1 MLTYHELYEKAAER
15 SGKQEVERIV
25 NYAFANRGEL
35 GDRDFSTKIV
45 SELTTLCKEDGALI
59 VLFYSP
65 PFYPSVSSTNDL
77 HIQTTLKK
85 IQREAKEI
93 YGIEVEEV
101 KYFPGLS
108 DLSYLQ
114 LENQDIDDYTANM
127 PLYQKGYSL
136 PQGEKEALNVP
147 VINVGPLGKDAHKWT
162 ERLHVPFSFGVLP
175 SLLQSTIHALLEK
188 N

>member
-1 MLTYHELYEKAAER
+1 M
-15 SGKQEVERIV
+15 
-25 NYAFANRGEL
+25 
-35 GDRDFSTKIV
+35 
-45 SELTTLCKEDGALI
+45 
-59 VLFYSP
+59 LFYSP

-127 PLYQKGYSL
+127 PLYQKATRYHK
-136 PQGEKEALNVP
+136 EK
-147 VINVGPLGKDAHKWT
+147 
-162 ERLHVPFSFGVLP
+162 RS
-175 SLLQSTIHALLEK
+175 S
-188 N
+188 